1 MLFVWWNGHVDPQT
15 IGLGATI
22 NVLIIAVIGGLRRIE
37 GAFVG
42 ALAFVFINDRLA
54 ETDFSVAGFKLGT
67 FNSLI
72 GLIFLAIVLVSPDGL
87 LGLWE
92 RAMSLR
98 LHGAGRPLRPPPAT
112 NSTLPSRRPNLPG
125 IVPTDT
131 KEDPNVNLSRL
142 RKLKYAL
149 PLAALVMALTATA
162 TTAKPT
168 VGGGTPIK
176 IAILSDCKGA
186 FAAFYGADVGG
197 AIQAFVE
204 QTGAKV
210 EGQEQSDQG
219 HDGRQHRR
227 PSHQARRHRL
237 LQRLRR
243 PRHQRD
249 QAADGEAGADIL
261 IGPLSGDESIAVAK
275 YAKAHPTKTFV
286 NGTSGALDTTMIVR
300 APNFF
305 RWNGDGAQ
313 WNAGTGWVAY
323 NVLGWRKVN
332 VIMDDYSFGW
342 TSAAG
347 FIAEFCAL
355 GGEVTKR
362 VFPPLNTTDYSSYV
376 AQLDPPNQTD
386 GYFWAVGGTGTL
398 GALKAFEQKYGN
410 INSKQHM
417 GNLFFGTPGTF
428 TDLGLRIAGSYAGG
442 GGTVGDVPSAALA
455 KFRRSRARPGTSC
468 RRSRARRP
476 SPASATCSSST
487 TTSTPR
493 A

>member
-1 MLFVWWNGHVDPQT
+1 M
-15 IGLGATI
+15 
-22 NVLIIAVIGGLRRIE
+22 
-37 GAFVG
+37 
-42 ALAFVFINDRLA
+42 
-54 ETDFSVAGFKLGT
+54 
-67 FNSLI
+67 
-72 GLIFLAIVLVSPDGL
+72 
-87 LGLWE
+87 
-92 RAMSLR
+92 
-98 LHGAGRPLRPPPAT
+98 
-112 NSTLPSRRPNLPG
+112 
-125 IVPTDT
+125 
-131 KEDPNVNLSRL
+131 NLSSL

-149 PLAALVMALTATA
+149 PLAALAAALTATA
-162 TTAKPT
+162 ATAKPT
-168 VGGGTPIK
+168 TSAAGTPIK

-210 EGQEQSDQG
+210 VNKNDPIKGMKGGTIAG
-219 HDGRQHRR
+219 HPVKLVGIGCSND
-227 PSHQARRHRL
+227 SADLAIKETKRL
-237 LQRLRR
+237 MEKL
-243 PRHQRD
+243 
-249 QAADGEAGADIL
+249 GADIL

-286 NGTSGALDTTMIVR
+286 NGTAGALDTTMIVR

-355 GGEVTKR
+355 GGKVTKR

-398 GALKAFEQKYGN
+398 TSLKAFEQKYGEM
-410 INSKQHM
+410 NSKQHM

-428 TDLGLRIAGSYAGG
+428 ADLGLRIAGSYAGG
-442 GGTVGDVPSAALA
+442 GGTAADVPSASLT
-455 KFRRSRARPGTSC
+455 KFRNLTAQDLEPAAAAQGPGDC
-468 RRSRARRP
+468 HRRR
-476 SPASATCSSST
+476 ATCSSST